1 MKFPTRVWTKLP
13 ETNSCQNPDAC
24 KHNSVSQC
32 VTVPVSFSVFTEI
45 NLLLS
50 SSRFIQ
56 TFSHLILKFSNFPN
70 KLKLRKTITAHAFL
84 SLQKTNCHKKKSN
97 GFSVIQMDDA
107 QVPYFFPQA
116 WQSRSGDS
124 LCCHQ
129 GSTISNDR

>member
-1 MKFPTRVWTKLP
+1 VNCDCELCEPFTVVRRDESTPFFFSLHS
-13 ETNSCQNPDAC
+13 NS
-24 KHNSVSQC
+24 NSNLFSSHSQ
-32 VTVPVSFSVFTEI
+32 
-45 NLLLS
+45 
-50 SSRFIQ
+50 
-56 TFSHLILKFSNFPN
+56 ILKFPKQIETSQNNDNACLSISPKN
-70 KLKLRKTITAHAFL
+70 KLPP
-84 SLQKTNCHKKKSN
+84 KKSN